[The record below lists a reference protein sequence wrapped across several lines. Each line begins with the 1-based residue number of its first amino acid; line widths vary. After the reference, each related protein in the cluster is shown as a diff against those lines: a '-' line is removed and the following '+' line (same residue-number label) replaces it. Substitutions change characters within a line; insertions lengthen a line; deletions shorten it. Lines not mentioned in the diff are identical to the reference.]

1 MKKGGASCGLG
12 FNSVPDIQ
20 SSLQVATANGYD
32 FMVSFFLFTNIFVKM
47 ISPKF
52 LENGFH
58 EKKRYKTISQCS
70 FPLKLHKNRRQA
82 IRNLIFLLVLYFYF
96 H

>member
-32 FMVSFFLFTNIFVKM
+32 FMVSFIYYFL
-47 ISPKF
+47 KF
-52 LENGFH
+52 LGRILLKSLKFGNVLKVRGSDWDLGESVRFGRGFKFGFS
-58 EKKRYKTISQCS
+58 E
-70 FPLKLHKNRRQA
+70 F
-82 IRNLIFLLVLYFYF
+82 
-96 H
+96 